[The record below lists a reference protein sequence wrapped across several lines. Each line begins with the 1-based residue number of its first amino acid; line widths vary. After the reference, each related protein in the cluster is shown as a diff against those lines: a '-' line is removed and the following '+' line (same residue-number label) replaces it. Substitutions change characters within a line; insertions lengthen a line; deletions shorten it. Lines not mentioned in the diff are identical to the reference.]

1 MSQPNEPPLAF
12 ESWTITVDLNDGTN
26 IKIGSADLFTEHEGL
41 ANEIQEIVDEH
52 VEAHLDHMRG
62 KYSEG

>member
-1 MSQPNEPPLAF
+1 
-12 ESWTITVDLNDGTN
+12 VDLNDGTN

-41 ANEIQEIVDEH
+41 ANEIQEIVNEH
-52 VEAHLDHMRG
+52 VGVHLDHMRG

>member
-1 MSQPNEPPLAF
+1 MSQPNERPLAF
-12 ESWTITVDLNDGTN
+12 ESWVITAGLNDGTN
-26 IKIGSADLFTEHEGL
+26 IKIGSADLFTEHESL